1 MFNRHSFGQHLG
13 ALRRH
18 ARIGRGFSG
27 EAALYALHASPMGGR
42 GGPRGADGGAGFG
55 RHGGGGHGGGHGR
68 GGRMFEQGAIK
79 LLALSLVAERPCYG
93 YDLIKFIEGLV
104 GGDYSPS
111 PGVIYPTLAYLVDM
125 GWATVADGEA
135 GRKQYTVTPA
145 GLEQLERQ
153 RADLSALQE
162 RLKGVREGAGARRS
176 PDIMR
181 AMGNLKAVLQT
192 RFAQEGADAGLARR
206 VAALIDEAALAI
218 QKLEA

>member
-1 MFNRHSFGQHLG
+1 MINRHSISQHMG
-13 ALRRH
+13 GRGRH
-18 ARIGRGFSG
+18 ACDRRGFRDAPS
-27 EAALYALHASPMGGR
+27 LYATQAEPMGGR
-42 GGPRGADGGAGFG
+42 GGRRGPDGGSGFG

-93 YDLIKFIEGLV
+93 YELIKFIEGLV

-111 PGVIYPTLAYLVDM
+111 PGVIYPTLTYLVDV

-153 RADLSALQE
+153 RADLTALQE

-176 PDIMR
+176 PDIER
-181 AMGNLKAVLQT
+181 AMGNLKAVLHM
-192 RFAQEGADAGLARR
+192 RFAQGGADASLPRR
-206 VAALIDEAALAI
+206 IAALIDEAALAI